1 MSARVE
7 DLFSH
12 LDILQELNRASPLT
26 HKLGVVHR
34 AMRMQFPFVDRVA
47 VAIYDRPTDLLKT
60 YVHSTGGGEQP
71 LTHYQFQLA
80 DSRSLQEIIERKKPR
95 VVNDLS
101 IFSDG
106 MHSHTK
112 KIAAGGFAASYTLPI
127 FQNEAFFGFVFIN
140 SKQKD
145 VFKSSDLYFFDIYAH
160 LISLV
165 VINEHSSVQTL
176 QATVKMAHDMT
187 HYRDIETG
195 NHVNRMAR
203 FSRLIARSLSEK
215 YNLDDEFIEHV
226 YIFAP
231 LHDVGKIAIPDEIL
245 RKPGRLNDDEWR
257 IMQTHVQKGRE
268 IIDRILQDAGLDGL
282 DNTDILRNIAQ
293 YHHEAVNGSGYP
305 QGLKGE
311 EIPLEARIV
320 AVADVFDALA
330 SRRAYKPAW
339 PNEKAFDVLQSMA
352 NHRLDAEC
360 VAALI
365 ENREDVER
373 IQEIFAEE
381 QNE

>member
-1 MSARVE
+1 
-7 DLFSH
+7 
-12 LDILQELNRASPLT
+12 
-26 HKLGVVHR
+26 
-34 AMRMQFPFVDRVA
+34 
-47 VAIYDRPTDLLKT
+47 
-60 YVHSTGGGEQP
+60 
-71 LTHYQFQLA
+71 
-80 DSRSLQEIIERKKPR
+80 LQEIIERKKPR